1 MKARKLT
8 HDEANARALEVADMI
23 MDGKTLT
30 QVTDHYSYSTISAV
44 RNLIENNLLY
54 LDKEKYDAVKAV
66 LHNNNVECCRKIGQ
80 KNKGPKPETLK
91 KARDV
96 ADYMIKTNCTYATA
110 ERHFGMSQNSA
121 SPLIHRILKEH
132 DSTKYL
138 ELMNAIE
145 RRKNPVGSFVAPK
158 LPEDIELKFDKAS
171 GYTEHNIRA
180 LCNYIIKNNTPYFEA
195 AEHFGVTQVYLR
207 NTLARCRRKFDNLY
221 DLIEKA
227 TNAALKGH
235 YEGEMYDNYD
245 RLCGKNIELDEFIR
259 MRNEITIA
267 NGYRVSEYLL
277 VNTAGWSDAGHFF
290 NVSAHRCKEAVLAL
304 KEIDYKKFKE
314 VHDMLAKYHSKAP
327 KSSVEEQSSNNVVQM
342 IVPDTAPLSSPTL
355 VSEPVKV
362 AASAEPIVK
371 DTDVPVIE
379 KVCETKIEMVA
390 KPAVED
396 VKVPKIGIFQKIKN
410 WFMGA

>member
-1 MKARKLT
+1 MKARRLT

-54 LDKEKYDAVKAV
+54 LDKEKYDAVKNI
-66 LHNNNVECCRKIGQ
+66 LRNNNVECCRKIGQ

-145 RRKNPVGSFVAPK
+145 RRKNPIGSFVAPK
-158 LPEDIELKFDKAS
+158 LPEDIELKFTKGV
-171 GYTEHNIRA
+171 GYTKHN
-180 LCNYIIKNNTPYFEA
+180 CNAICQYITKNNAPWKEA
-195 AEHFGVTQVYLR
+195 ADHFDLTPVFAKQYIS
-207 NTLARCRRKFDNLY
+207 RCANLFDMHKVV
-221 DLIEKA
+221 D
-227 TNAALKGH
+227 NAKSVALKGH
-235 YEGEMYDNYD
+235 YTGELWENTEECIVPGTNWWKVREEILQRNGRRVADYLLTNTACIADAVNFFGTSPHRID
-245 RLCGKNIELDEFIR
+245 EALIELNKIDSTKYDEVTAMLDEKYPKR
-259 MRNEITIA
+259 EKKETIA
-267 NGYRVSEYLL
+267 VTDEMI
-277 VNTAGWSDAGHFF
+277 
-290 NVSAHRCKEAVLAL
+290 EEVLGKHHERNL
-304 KEIDYKKFKE
+304 T
-314 VHDMLAKYHSKAP
+314 P
-327 KSSVEEQSSNNVVQM
+327 SSS
-342 IVPDTAPLSSPTL
+342 TL

-371 DTDVPVIE
+371 DTDVPVVE

-396 VKVPKIGIFQKIKN
+396 VKAPKIGIFQKIKN